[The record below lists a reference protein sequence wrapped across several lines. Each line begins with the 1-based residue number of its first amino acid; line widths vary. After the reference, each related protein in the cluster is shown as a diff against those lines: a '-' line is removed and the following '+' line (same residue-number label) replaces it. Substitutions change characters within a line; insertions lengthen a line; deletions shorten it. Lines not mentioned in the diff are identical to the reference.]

1 MSLTV
6 VQQLMKVS
14 WGEKVAS
21 HLRFCTLASMRSLRL
36 STIIGSLVNSSNRYC
51 HSHVSW
57 PNVPLVTKNIP
68 LEHKQATQIDI
79 HIHGY
84 AWGTDRL
91 ELNSWVLKPSERGN
105 TNLSRTWLRSVQ
117 VSQTL
122 TFWWSWGS
130 RNHWPWREQSIC
142 TWQSVRSQ
150 FSDQEEGEKK
160 GVEVY
165 MKGVK
170 KRNPRCLNLTKQ
182 SMPRSLRSGT
192 KMLLNTSSEGLGTLS
207 LHGPL
212 WDKWILWWRGRVEW
226 NEDCGRVKFI
236 MWTLYSEEEDKRR
249 GGR

>member
-1 MSLTV
+1 MSLTAAK
-6 VQQLMKVS
+6 QLMKVS

-21 HLRFCTLASMRSLRL
+21 RFCTLASMRSLRF

-79 HIHGY
+79 HIHGD

-91 ELNSWVLKPSERGN
+91 ELNSWV
-105 TNLSRTWLRSVQ
+105 
-117 VSQTL
+117 QTL

-130 RNHWPWREQSIC
+130 RNHWPWRGQSIC

-150 FSDQEEGEKK
+150 FSDQEEGGKK
-160 GVEVY
+160 GVKVY

-182 SMPRSLRSGT
+182 SMPRGLRSGT
-192 KMLLNTSSEGLGTLS
+192 KMFLNTSSEGRWACMVLYGT
-207 LHGPL
+207 
-212 WDKWILWWRGRVEW
+212 
-226 NEDCGRVKFI
+226 NE
-236 MWTLYSEEEDKRR
+236 
-249 GGR
+249 